1 MKETVLVKG
10 NISKLNIPALIFLF
24 LGYASLAIFMFLA
37 ITEAIDDDLFPLFF
51 VLGPA
56 FIATGLFF
64 TFLFARV
71 EVTVTDMRV
80 YGKAAFGKRVDLP
93 IDMISA
99 VGQSSF
105 KGVHIATASGNL
117 TFYNCKNR
125 DEVYETL
132 SELLVKRQ
140 QKAAAP
146 APTVISQEIPQSNAD
161 ELKKYKE
168 LLDSGIITQEEFDAK
183 KKQLLGL

>member
-1 MKETVLVKG
+1 MNETVLVKG

-24 LGYASLAIFMFLA
+24 LGYACFGSMFFA
-37 ITEAIDDDLFPLFF
+37 ITGAIDEDLIPVILIFAMF
-51 VLGPA
+51 

-71 EVTVTDMRV
+71 EITVTDMRV

-105 KGVHIATASGNL
+105 SSVHIATSSGKL

-125 DEVYETL
+125 NEVYETI
-132 SELLVKRQ
+132 SGLLIKRQ
-140 QKAAAP
+140 QKSTTSAT
-146 APTVISQEIPQSNAD
+146 TVINQEIQQSNAD

-168 LLDSGIITQEEFDAK
+168 LLDQGIITQEEFDAK
-183 KKQLLGL
+183 KKQLLNL